1 MKIEHLS
8 IINDYLVT
16 VYFTPNLGWRYSV
29 VLHDGSI
36 YQPYDL
42 YLTSQEAYEVV
53 NDILYLVVSCDLEE
67 SRYAARVAPGFA

>member
-8 IINDYLVT
+8 IINDYLVA
-16 VYFTPNLGWRYSV
+16 VYFTPYLGWRYSV

-42 YLTSQEAYEVV
+42 YTTSQEAYEVV
-53 NDILYLVVSCDLEE
+53 NNILYLVISCDLTK
-67 SRYAARVAPGFA
+67 PGTT

>member
-16 VYFTPNLGWRYSV
+16 VYFTPNLGWRYSI

-36 YQPYDL
+36 YQSYDL
-42 YLTSQEAYEVV
+42 YKTSQEAYEEV
-53 NDILYLVVSCDLEE
+53 NDILDLVASCDLAK
-67 SRYAARVAPGFA
+67 RGTK

>member
-16 VYFTPNLGWRYSV
+16 VYFTPNLGWRYSI

-36 YQPYDL
+36 YQSYDL
-42 YLTSQEAYEVV
+42 YTTSQEAYEEV
-53 NDILYLVVSCDLEE
+53 NGILDLVAFCDLAK
-67 SRYAARVAPGFA
+67 RGTN